1 MAEMPEVGSQAPAL
15 RLDTADGRSIAL
27 EDYHGRPVV
36 LFFFPKAST
45 PG

>member
-1 MAEMPEVGSQAPAL
+1 MPQPGQAAPTFELEIATGGRLSLVEL
-15 RLDTADGRSIAL
+15 RG
-27 EDYHGRPVV
+27 HWVV

>member
-1 MAEMPEVGSQAPAL
+1 MAEMPEVGSMAPGL
-15 RLDTADGRSIAL
+15 RLQTADGESVSLDGYR
-27 EDYHGRPVV
+27 GQPVV

>member
-1 MAEMPEVGSQAPAL
+1 MADMPEVGSTAPPL
-15 RLDTADGRSIAL
+15 RLPTSGGEVVDL
-27 EDYHGRPVV
+27 EDYRGRPVV

>member
-1 MAEMPEVGSQAPAL
+1 MPEVGSIAPQL
-15 RLDTADGRSIAL
+15 RLETTAGKTVDLDDYRGRA
-27 EDYHGRPVV
+27 VV

>member
-1 MAEMPEVGSQAPAL
+1 MAEMPEVGSIAPQL
-15 RLDTADGRSIAL
+15 RLQTSVGDTVDLNDYRGRA
-27 EDYHGRPVV
+27 VV